1 MKKRKYSKKIMRLR
15 LDISKFI
22 LCIYFCFLCPNFSI
36 TQKIEE
42 DAFNSTIKPL
52 GLKIDNNDSLAGNW
66 SFVIYYNG
74 NIWYVK
80 KSLRRYGDKYLQYG
94 IRGLNWKRKSKII
107 HSPENIL
114 FRAGYYNIDQIIEP
128 DSGMCVVCLGAKYP
142 DKFYEREY
150 FAVRLSDELKKTD
163 TLNILFDFIS
173 TGGGFFDLYTND
185 KPIFFG
191 SYHLD
196 QLVMPNTDN
205 KTVLTYDKKF
215 KNQRSQNGH
224 KWLIISVDNKKSEAM
239 NYAGIIAIMKQRPL
253 VSVNETPILLDK
265 LGFVNFQ
272 AHNLNFLFELNS
284 VNIVDF
290 DSIKFDLLI
299 SQLDKYPEI
308 KIELIGHTDAT
319 GDESQN
325 ILLSLS
331 RAQKVGQ
338 LLIKNGIESER
349 ITYKGQGSV
358 SPIDS
363 NETELGRQRNRR
375 VEVWLN

>member
-1 MKKRKYSKKIMRLR
+1 MKLR
-15 LDISKFI
+15 LDINKLI
-22 LCIYFCFLCPNFSI
+22 LAIYFCLLCPNFSI

-42 DAFNSTIKPL
+42 DAFYSTIKPL
-52 GLKIDNNDSLAGNW
+52 GLKIDNNDSLAGNFA
-66 SFVIYYNG
+66 FVAYYNG
-74 NIWYVK
+74 DDWYVK
-80 KSLRRYGDKYLQYG
+80 KSLRRYGDKYNYSG
-94 IRGLNWKRKSKII
+94 IRGLNWKRSKKSGVTEKV
-107 HSPENIL
+107 L
-114 FRAGYYNIDQIIEP
+114 FRAGYYNVDQIIEP
-128 DSGMCVVCLGAKYP
+128 DSGMHVVCFGVKYP

-163 TLNILFDFIS
+163 TLNILFDFIT

-224 KWLIISVDNKKSEAM
+224 KWLIISVNNKKSEAM
-239 NYAGIIAIMKQRPL
+239 NYAGIIAIMKHRPL

-299 SQLDKYPEI
+299 SHLEKYPEI

-325 ILLSLS
+325 IVLSLS